1 MDDKKP
7 ETPTGGPAMDKL
19 FRGLV
24 QVRKDELKREIR
36 LAKDRKRKKKK
47 S

>member
-1 MDDKKP
+1 MDDKK
-7 ETPTGGPAMDKL
+7 PTGGPAMDAIARAL
-19 FRGLV
+19 I
-24 QVRKDELKREIR
+24 QVPKAELKREIR